1 MAAFNPQLPLGVAL
15 SGGAD
20 SSALLVACS
29 AKWPGQV
36 TALHVH
42 HGLQAAADDFERHCR
57 ALCDQLNV
65 PIAVQHVDATAA
77 PGQSPEGAARAAR
90 YVSFKWFAQQGRAQ
104 AAIKSIATGQH
115 ADDQVETLLLA
126 LLRGAGLP
134 GLSAMPAQW
143 ERGGLNF
150 HRPFLRVPGHMLRGW
165 LAGRGFGWIEDPTN
179 LDERFTRN
187 RIRARLLP
195 PLEAAFPHFRETVAR
210 SARHAAQAQALL
222 NEVAGDDLLV
232 TRCPPQLAALR
243 QLSKGRQANVLRFWL
258 RRDFAAGPSEAQLS
272 ELLAQIADCNTRAHR
287 IQLKIADG
295 HVVLQGGNLN
305 YLPAGSAP
313 WAS

>member
-1 MAAFNPQLPLGVAL
+1 MKAFNPQLPLGVAL

-20 SSALLVACS
+20 SSALLVAC
-29 AKWPGQV
+29 AEKWPGQV

-57 ALCDQLNV
+57 VLCARLNV

-77 PGQSPEGAARAAR
+77 PGQSPEDAARAAR
-90 YVSFKWFAQQGRAQ
+90 YEAFRLFGQQGQAQ
-104 AAIKSIATGQH
+104 EAIKSIAIGQH

-126 LLRGAGLP
+126 LSRGAGLP

-143 ERGGLNF
+143 ERGGLHF
-150 HRPFLRVPGHMLRGW
+150 HRPFLRVPGPMLRDW
-165 LAGRGFGWIEDPTN
+165 LAARSIAWIKDPTN

-195 PLEAAFPHFRETVAR
+195 PLAAAFPQFRKTFAR
-210 SARHAAQAQALL
+210 SARHAAQAQELL
-222 NEVAGDDLLV
+222 NEVAGDDLLG
-232 TRCPPQLAALR
+232 TGCPPQLAALR
-243 QLSKGRQANVLRFWL
+243 QLSTARQSNLLRYWL
-258 RRDFAAGPSEAQLS
+258 RREFAAGPSEAQLS
-272 ELLAQIADCNTRAHR
+272 ELLTQIADCSTRGHR

-295 HVVLQGGNLN
+295 QVVLQGANLH
-305 YLPAGSAP
+305 YMPAGSASP
-313 WAS
+313 AR